1 MCGRF
6 LRISID
12 NNANDGS
19 HDPDG
24 NNGDND
30 DNDVNDCKYD
40 SNNDDA
46 NDDNARHDN
55 SNDDDNG
62 NHDNTDNSDSNDDD
76 NRSRFFSICFYFVF
90 ISLCFFRSRGGSVE
104 CWNFR
109 SNVVISGRTLKI
121 QKNGN
126 SQKNGTLEK

>member
-1 MCGRF
+1 MCCRF

-46 NDDNARHDN
+46 NDDNARHDD

-76 NRSRFFSICFYFVF
+76 NRSRFFHYLFLFCFYFAVLF
-90 ISLCFFRSRGGSVE
+90 SLARWVGRMLEFPVE
-104 CWNFR
+104 RCNFR
-109 SNVVISGRTLKI
+109 SNA
-121 QKNGN
+121 QNP
-126 SQKNGTLEK
+126 EKR